1 MTIYDYYKAQYSI
14 TIKDP
19 DQPLLKVERK
29 IKRKKNNNNTVQ
41 GNENED
47 NSVIYLV
54 PELVYATGIDQSN
67 KDNCRKSRNIIAKT
81 KMDPNQKI
89 EEIGKIRNLMN
100 STEGKSYKGKDG
112 NIYKSKSANEIAQ
125 EWGINL
131 GQNLVIKGRVLP
143 QPKLIYAKNSTVIPK
158 NGNFKSSNIYNA
170 DNKSKQFRFCLR
182 CER

>member
-1 MTIYDYYKAQYSI
+1 MPENERYKLIQEYFTLHKTVLTTYGSFRAYRIKSIDFDASPRKNTFNIKEKNNIIRTVTIYDYYKAQYSI

-41 GNENED
+41 GNENQD

-112 NIYKSKSANEIAQ
+112 NI
-125 EWGINL
+125 
-131 GQNLVIKGRVLP
+131 
-143 QPKLIYAKNSTVIPK
+143 
-158 NGNFKSSNIYNA
+158 
-170 DNKSKQFRFCLR
+170 
-182 CER
+182 